1 VNEMYQFF
9 ENEVVRNEY
18 STIPYTWIRSEK
30 RNKSICI
37 MLPGLGYTTQRPL
50 FHYATGVCL
59 NNNIDVLHINY
70 NFVKNEQFRKLTN
83 PEQDQWMFDDVKAVV
98 DAVLKE
104 SSYEQCLLVS
114 KSIGTVP
121 MAMEWT
127 QRDFLRNTVGIW
139 LTPLIKEDRVY
150 EALLKTDLPSL
161 CVIGDEDHHFIEER
175 LEAFKNNPLVSTVV
189 IPKADHSLEVSK
201 DTLASIEAMKEII
214 EHLQAFIEKHKIS

>member
-1 VNEMYQFF
+1 MYQFF
-9 ENEVVRNEY
+9 EDVVVRNEY

-30 RNKSICI
+30 SNKSICI

-59 NNNIDVLHINY
+59 NNKVDVLHINY
-70 NFVKNEQFRKLTN
+70 NFGKNEQFRKLTKL
-83 PEQDQWMFDDVKAVV
+83 EQDQWMYDDVKAVV
-98 DAVLKE
+98 DVVLKDA
-104 SSYEQCLLVS
+104 SYDQCLVVS

-127 QRDFLRNTVGIW
+127 QKDFLQNTVGIW
-139 LTPLIKEDRVY
+139 LTPLIKEERVY
-150 EALLKTDLPSL
+150 EALLETDLPSL

-189 IPKADHSLEVSK
+189 IPKADHSLEISK
-201 DTLASIEAMKEII
+201 DTSASIEAMKVII
-214 EHLQAFIEKHKIS
+214 EQLQAFIEKHKIS